1 MTDKVEKEEKIE
13 EYNQI
18 LELFGEKVE
27 EIDFEDVK
35 SVYIRNSVFTDNA
48 KKVENMTS
56 EEKAKPLSRRKLRE
70 EAFKIIFSMEFLE
83 VDDDKVDIYCNI
95 NGIGNNEDIIYLKN
109 IVDIYNNNNK
119 YLENIIKDNKKE
131 TWEYGRIDKS
141 SIALIKLAIIE
152 IEYLNMPYKIV
163 INECINICK
172 KYSEEK
178 NTKFINGILAN
189 YIKIKGIKQM
199 EVKVFTVTEFS
210 NLVKVTIEERKE
222 LETIC
227 VKGEV
232 SNFKLNTSG
241 HLYFTLKDES
251 ATVKCIMFKN
261 YALKNNI
268 DIKDGDKIFVLR
280 KNYSIW
286 WTAGYYQIQAVA
298 IKKDGVRRAT

>member
-1 MTDKVEKEEKIE
+1 
-13 EYNQI
+13 
-18 LELFGEKVE
+18 
-27 EIDFEDVK
+27 
-35 SVYIRNSVFTDNA
+35 
-48 KKVENMTS
+48 
-56 EEKAKPLSRRKLRE
+56 
-70 EAFKIIFSMEFLE
+70 
-83 VDDDKVDIYCNI
+83 
-95 NGIGNNEDIIYLKN
+95 
-109 IVDIYNNNNK
+109 
-119 YLENIIKDNKKE
+119 
-131 TWEYGRIDKS
+131 
-141 SIALIKLAIIE
+141 
-152 IEYLNMPYKIV
+152 
-163 INECINICK
+163 
-172 KYSEEK
+172 
-178 NTKFINGILAN
+178 
-189 YIKIKGIKQM
+189 M

-210 NLVKVTIEERKE
+210 NLVKVTIEEIKE

-286 WTAGYYQIQAVA
+286 WTDGYYQIQAVA

>member
-13 EYNQI
+13 EYDQI

-83 VDDDKVDIYCNI
+83 VDDNKVDIYCNI
-95 NGIGNNEDIIYLKN
+95 NGIGNTEDIDYLKN

-189 YIKIKGIKQM
+189 YIKIKGIK
-199 EVKVFTVTEFS
+199 
-210 NLVKVTIEERKE
+210 
-222 LETIC
+222 
-227 VKGEV
+227 
-232 SNFKLNTSG
+232 
-241 HLYFTLKDES
+241 
-251 ATVKCIMFKN
+251 
-261 YALKNNI
+261 
-268 DIKDGDKIFVLR
+268 
-280 KNYSIW
+280 
-286 WTAGYYQIQAVA
+286 
-298 IKKDGVRRAT
+298 

>member
-13 EYNQI
+13 EYDQI

-95 NGIGNNEDIIYLKN
+95 NGIGNHEDIDYLKN

-119 YLENIIKDNKKE
+119 YLENIIKDNKKD
-131 TWEYGRIDKS
+131 TWEYERIDKS

-189 YIKIKGIKQM
+189 YIKIKGIK
-199 EVKVFTVTEFS
+199 
-210 NLVKVTIEERKE
+210 
-222 LETIC
+222 
-227 VKGEV
+227 
-232 SNFKLNTSG
+232 
-241 HLYFTLKDES
+241 
-251 ATVKCIMFKN
+251 
-261 YALKNNI
+261 
-268 DIKDGDKIFVLR
+268 
-280 KNYSIW
+280 
-286 WTAGYYQIQAVA
+286 
-298 IKKDGVRRAT
+298 

>member
-13 EYNQI
+13 EYDQI

-35 SVYIRNSVFTDNA
+35 SIYIRNSVFTDNA

-56 EEKAKPLSRRKLRE
+56 EEKAKLLSRRKLRE

-95 NGIGNNEDIIYLKN
+95 NGIGNDEDIDYLKN

-189 YIKIKGIKQM
+189 YIKIKGIK
-199 EVKVFTVTEFS
+199 
-210 NLVKVTIEERKE
+210 
-222 LETIC
+222 
-227 VKGEV
+227 
-232 SNFKLNTSG
+232 
-241 HLYFTLKDES
+241 
-251 ATVKCIMFKN
+251 
-261 YALKNNI
+261 
-268 DIKDGDKIFVLR
+268 
-280 KNYSIW
+280 
-286 WTAGYYQIQAVA
+286 
-298 IKKDGVRRAT
+298 

>member
-13 EYNQI
+13 EYDQI

-83 VDDDKVDIYCNI
+83 VDDDKLDIYCNI
-95 NGIGNNEDIIYLKN
+95 NGIGNHEDIDYLKN

-189 YIKIKGIKQM
+189 YIKIKGIK
-199 EVKVFTVTEFS
+199 
-210 NLVKVTIEERKE
+210 
-222 LETIC
+222 
-227 VKGEV
+227 
-232 SNFKLNTSG
+232 
-241 HLYFTLKDES
+241 
-251 ATVKCIMFKN
+251 
-261 YALKNNI
+261 
-268 DIKDGDKIFVLR
+268 
-280 KNYSIW
+280 
-286 WTAGYYQIQAVA
+286 
-298 IKKDGVRRAT
+298 

>member
-83 VDDDKVDIYCNI
+83 VDDNKVDIYCNI

-131 TWEYGRIDKS
+131 TWEYERIDKS

-189 YIKIKGIKQM
+189 YIKIKGIK
-199 EVKVFTVTEFS
+199 
-210 NLVKVTIEERKE
+210 
-222 LETIC
+222 
-227 VKGEV
+227 
-232 SNFKLNTSG
+232 
-241 HLYFTLKDES
+241 
-251 ATVKCIMFKN
+251 
-261 YALKNNI
+261 
-268 DIKDGDKIFVLR
+268 
-280 KNYSIW
+280 
-286 WTAGYYQIQAVA
+286 
-298 IKKDGVRRAT
+298 

>member
-1 MTDKVEKEEKIE
+1 MTDKVEKEEKIK

-83 VDDDKVDIYCNI
+83 VDDNKVDIYCNI
-95 NGIGNNEDIIYLKN
+95 NGIGNNEDIDYLKN

-189 YIKIKGIKQM
+189 YIKIKGIK
-199 EVKVFTVTEFS
+199 
-210 NLVKVTIEERKE
+210 
-222 LETIC
+222 
-227 VKGEV
+227 
-232 SNFKLNTSG
+232 
-241 HLYFTLKDES
+241 
-251 ATVKCIMFKN
+251 
-261 YALKNNI
+261 
-268 DIKDGDKIFVLR
+268 
-280 KNYSIW
+280 
-286 WTAGYYQIQAVA
+286 
-298 IKKDGVRRAT
+298 